1 MGTTSL
7 EASCIAELLERAW
20 CADWQT
26 AYHARRGERVP
37 TQSYAILVLDVA
49 PLLFQGFVVHGGGSV
64 RRECGHVVW
73 IKLPL
78 GAEDGLFDEFGSGC
92 FRVGSTAWYDAAS
105 W

>member
-1 MGTTSL
+1 MGTTSR

-20 CADWQT
+20 GQGWQT
-26 AYHARRGERVP
+26 AYHARRGEGVP
-37 TQSYAILVLDVA
+37 TQSDAILVLDVA
-49 PLLFQGFVVHGGGSV
+49 PLLFQGFIVHGGGSV

-78 GAEDGLFDEFGSGC
+78 GAEDGLFDESGSGC
-92 FRVGSTAWYDAAS
+92 FRVGSTAWCDAAS